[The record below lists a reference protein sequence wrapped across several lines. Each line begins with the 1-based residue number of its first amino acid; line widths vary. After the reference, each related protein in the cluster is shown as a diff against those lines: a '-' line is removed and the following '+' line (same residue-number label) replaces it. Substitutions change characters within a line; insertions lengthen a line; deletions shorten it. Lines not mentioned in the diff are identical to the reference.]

1 MQERWYRA
9 VCPPAFTTPR
19 WWRLSGW
26 VEINKEH
33 LLQIKSQD
41 TTWPRP
47 CCLLRLV
54 GEMWHVQLQV
64 GQVWDMPSWPRSFL
78 PQELGPYPL
87 QVLSSLALTNLL
99 PSF

>member
-1 MQERWYRA
+1 MVQSCLPTCIHNTKMVAPFGLGR
-9 VCPPAFTTPR
+9 
-19 WWRLSGW
+19 
-26 VEINKEH
+26 NKEH

-64 GQVWDMPSWPRSFL
+64 GQVWDMPLWPSSFL
-78 PQELGPYPL
+78 PQELGPYPP